1 MYRSVDR
8 GVRLVSGNSENYLAI
23 ICHMKI
29 YYDIYD
35 ISVLFY
41 GMIINVQMAIAVAV
55 FLHLNFCGISH
66 RNRI

>member
-35 ISVLFY
+35 IYVLFY
-41 GMIINVQMAIAVAV
+41 GMIINV
-55 FLHLNFCGISH
+55 
-66 RNRI
+66 